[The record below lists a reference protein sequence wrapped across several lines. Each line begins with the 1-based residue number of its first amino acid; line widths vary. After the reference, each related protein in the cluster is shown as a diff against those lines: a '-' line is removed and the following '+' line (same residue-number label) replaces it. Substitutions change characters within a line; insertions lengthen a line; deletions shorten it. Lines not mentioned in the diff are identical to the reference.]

1 MQNATGSSG
10 VVFLELTKDKSQLVG
25 AAFGQGQI
33 DVWDL
38 DANDGTLT
46 LNKQIPVG
54 GTPGPVVG
62 RQDSP
67 HPHESLL
74 DPTGDFIV
82 VPDLGTDSIVVLDT
96 KEFEIK
102 NRIDVYPAGN
112 GPRHGSFFPRGTD
125 CQATHFFLASEIASL
140 VKVFELDYTRNNLEF
155 NEIQSISTFGKDFP
169 PANATTA
176 SAGELV
182 IDAANKNLYIS
193 NRLTGNSTDSISHF
207 CIDINEKNPLRFV
220 DQISSGG
227 LVPRMF
233 SLSNND
239 DILFSTNQGGESGLL
254 AFAKD
259 PKTGSLAEKPLAT
272 IAISDFVVPGCSAG
286 EDKCGPQFA
295 MEIGSTGSNSK

>member
-1 MQNATGSSG
+1 M
-10 VVFLELTKDKSQLVG
+10 FLELTKDKSQLIG

-38 DANDGTLT
+38 DADDGTLT
-46 LNKQIPVG
+46 LNKQIAVG

-82 VPDLGTDSIVVLDT
+82 VPDLGTDSLLVIDT
-96 KEFEIK
+96 KQFEIQ
-102 NRIDVYPAGN
+102 NRVNVTPAGN
-112 GPRHGSFFPRGTD
+112 GPRHGSFFPLGTD
-125 CQATHFFLASEIASL
+125 DQATHFFLASEIASL
-140 VKVFELDYTRNNLEF
+140 VKVFELDYTKDNLEF
-155 NEIQSISTFGKDFP
+155 KEIQSISTFGKDFP

-182 IDAANKNLYIS
+182 IDAANKNLYVS
-193 NRLTGNSTDSISHF
+193 NRLTGNATDSISHF
-207 CIDINEKNPLRFV
+207 SIDIDKKKPLKFV

-227 LVPRMF
+227 QVPRMF
-233 SLSNND
+233 SMSNDD
-239 DILFSTNQGGESGLL
+239 DILFSTNQDGDSGLL

-259 PKTGSLAEKPLAT
+259 PDTGSLTEEPLA
-272 IAISDFVVPGCSAG
+272 AVALSDFVVPGCSP
-286 EDKCGPQFA
+286 DDDSCGPQFA
-295 MEIGSTGSNSK
+295 LEIGSKGSNAK

>member
-25 AAFGQGQI
+25 AAFGEGQI

-38 DANDGTLT
+38 DADDGTLT
-46 LNKQIPVG
+46 LNKQIAVG

-74 DPTGDFIV
+74 DPTGDFIL
-82 VPDLGTDSIVVLDT
+82 VPDLATDSLIVIDT
-96 KEFEIK
+96 TDFEIQ
-102 NRIDVYPAGN
+102 NRIAVSPAGN
-112 GPRHGSFFPRGTD
+112 GPRHGSFFPLGSD
-125 CQATHFFLASEIASL
+125 EPATHFFLASEIASL
-140 VKVFELDYTRNNLEF
+140 VKVFEVTYTSDNLTL
-155 NEIQSISTFGKDFP
+155 NEIQSISTFGEDFP

-182 IDAANKNLYIS
+182 IDAANKNLYVS
-193 NRLTGNSTDSISHF
+193 NRLTGNATDSISHF
-207 CIDINEKNPLRFV
+207 SIDVTKKNPVAFV

-227 LVPRMF
+227 QVPRMF
-233 SLSNND
+233 SMSNDD
-239 DILFSTNQGGESGLL
+239 DILFSTNQDGDSGLL

-259 PKTGSLAEKPLAT
+259 PETGSLTEAPLAT
-272 IAISDFVVPGCSAG
+272 IAISDFVVPGCSP
-286 EDKCGPQFA
+286 DNDSCGPQFA